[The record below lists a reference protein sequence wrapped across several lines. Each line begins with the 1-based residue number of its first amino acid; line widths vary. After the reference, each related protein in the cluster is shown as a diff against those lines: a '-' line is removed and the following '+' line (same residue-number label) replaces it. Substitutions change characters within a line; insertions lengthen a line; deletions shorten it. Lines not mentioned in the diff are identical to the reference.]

1 MRYFSFQH
9 GFLHFSK
16 NTLRCF
22 TELSPKTLNT
32 LSKLSYFFDNGVLH
46 QSLNSSKVNLKP
58 TVSNSPLIELTKAP
72 TSNMWVP
79 IP

>member
-16 NTLRCF
+16 
-22 TELSPKTLNT
+22 EKTLNT